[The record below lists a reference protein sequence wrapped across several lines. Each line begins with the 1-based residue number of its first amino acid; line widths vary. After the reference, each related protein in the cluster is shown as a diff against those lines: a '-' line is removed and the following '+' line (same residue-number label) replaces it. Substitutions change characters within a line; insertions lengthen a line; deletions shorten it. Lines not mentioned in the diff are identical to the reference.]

1 MTSIIQR
8 CGWCSNDPIYMA
20 YHDHEWGKPEHNE
33 NTFFE
38 MLCLEGQQAGLS
50 WITVLKKRDHYRQH
64 FFNYSIAEI
73 ASFSDEALQEKLS
86 DRGLIRHF
94 GKLKAIRDNARA
106 WQALKSQ
113 GIDVSKWLWESSN
126 SHLDVNATIVND
138 YRELPTQTQ
147 ASLELSKKLKKHG
160 FKFVGATTCY
170 AFMQAVGMVND
181 HERQCSF
188 RYNF

>member
-1 MTSIIQR
+1 MTSTIQR
-8 CGWCSNDPIYMA
+8 CCWCSQDPIYMA
-20 YHDHEWGKPEHNE
+20 YHDYEWGKPEHDE
-33 NTFFE
+33 NRLFE

-64 FFNYSIAEI
+64 FFNHSIAEI
-73 ASFSDEALQEKLS
+73 ALFSDEALQEKLK
-86 DRGLIRHF
+86 DRGLIRHL
-94 GKLKAIRDNARA
+94 GKLTAIRDNARA
-106 WQALKSQ
+106 WQALKNQ
-113 GIDVSKWLWESSN
+113 GVDVSKWLWESSN
-126 SHLDVNATIVND
+126 SHLNVNATVVND